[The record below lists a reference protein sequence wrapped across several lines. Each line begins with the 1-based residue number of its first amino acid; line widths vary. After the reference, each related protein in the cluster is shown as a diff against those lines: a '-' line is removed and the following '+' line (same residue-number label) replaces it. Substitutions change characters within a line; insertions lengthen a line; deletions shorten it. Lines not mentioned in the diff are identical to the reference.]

1 MKNKR
6 RCGIYARCS
15 TEEQSTEA
23 QVASLKEF
31 ATARGWV
38 VQEIY
43 EDRGI
48 SGAKG
53 KRPGLDAM
61 WADCRKRKIDI
72 CLVWALDRLAR
83 SLRQLIEALD
93 EFGRLGVDFV
103 CLKQDIDSTN
113 AASRL
118 LFHIVGAV
126 AEFERD
132 LIRSRTVA
140 GMEAARRKGKHIGRP
155 PLRKFIDT
163 ELNEIRTA
171 RRKDRASVRRL
182 SIRFGTTQWMIRKI
196 LDEKNGA
203 IKTDPFSLNRNST
216 AETL

>member
-1 MKNKR
+1 MRVK

-15 TEEQSTEA
+15 TEEQSTDS

-31 ATARGWV
+31 AAARGWV
-38 VQEIY
+38 IQKIY

-61 WADCRKRKIDI
+61 WADCRRRAVD
-72 CLVWALDRLAR
+72 LVLIVALDRLAR
-83 SLRQLIEALD
+83 SLKQLIEALD
-93 EFGRLGVDFV
+93 EFGRLGIDFV

-113 AASRL
+113 SASRL

-132 LIRSRTVA
+132 LIRERTIA
-140 GMEAARRKGKHIGRP
+140 GMAEARRKGIHIGRP
-155 PLRKFIDT
+155 PLRKFVDT
-163 ELNEIRTA
+163 EEMEIGTA
-171 RRKDRASVRRL
+171 RRRDRVSVRQL
-182 SIRFGTTQWMIRKI
+182 AIRFGTTQWMVKRI
-196 LDEKNGA
+196 LEKQSA
-203 IKTDPFSLNRNST
+203 TSQNRPLLS
-216 AETL
+216 

>member
-1 MKNKR
+1 MRVK

-15 TEEQSTEA
+15 TEEQSTDG
-23 QVASLKEF
+23 QVAALKEF
-31 ATARGWV
+31 AAARGWV
-38 VQEIY
+38 VQKIY

-61 WADCRKRKIDI
+61 WADCRRRAVD
-72 CLVWALDRLAR
+72 LVLVVALDRLAR
-83 SLRQLIEALD
+83 SLKQLIEALD
-93 EFGRLGVDFV
+93 EFGRLGIDFV

-113 AASRL
+113 SASRL

-132 LIRSRTVA
+132 LIRERTIA
-140 GMEAARRKGKHIGRP
+140 GMAEARRQGKHIGRP
-155 PLRKFIDT
+155 PLRTFVEAEEK
-163 ELNEIRTA
+163 EIGTA
-171 RRKDRASVRRL
+171 RQKNGASVRQL

-196 LDEKNGA
+196 LEKQNA
-203 IKTDPFSLNRNST
+203 VYENRSLLS
-216 AETL
+216 

>member
-1 MKNKR
+1 MRVK

-15 TEEQSTEA
+15 TAEQSTDA

-31 ATARGWV
+31 AAARGWV
-38 VQEIY
+38 VQKIY

-61 WADCRKRKIDI
+61 WTDCRRRTIDI
-72 CLVWALDRLAR
+72 VLIVALDRLAR
-83 SLRQLIEALD
+83 SLKQLIEALD
-93 EFGRLGVDFV
+93 EFGRLGIDFV
-103 CLKQDIDSTN
+103 SLKQDIDSTN
-113 AASRL
+113 SASRL

-132 LIRSRTVA
+132 LIRERTIA
-140 GMEAARRKGKHIGRP
+140 GMAEARRKGKHIGRP
-155 PLRKFIDT
+155 PLRKFVDAD
-163 ELNEIRTA
+163 EKEIGTA
-171 RRKDRASVRRL
+171 RLKNGASVRQL

-196 LDEKNGA
+196 LEKQNA
-203 IKTDPFSLNRNST
+203 VYENRP
-216 AETL
+216 LLR